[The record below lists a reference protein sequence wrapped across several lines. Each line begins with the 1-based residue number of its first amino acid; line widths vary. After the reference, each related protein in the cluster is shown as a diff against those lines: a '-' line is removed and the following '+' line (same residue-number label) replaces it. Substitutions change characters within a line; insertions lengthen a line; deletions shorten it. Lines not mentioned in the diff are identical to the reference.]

1 MLPKIG
7 DSATLTR
14 IITLE
19 DIEQFA
25 LLVGDTNPVH
35 MHEQFASKTRFGARI
50 AHGMWGASLLSA
62 LIGTRLPGPGA
73 IYLNQTLKFKAPIYP
88 GDTVTARVTVKGLR
102 EDKKIITLETVCLNQ
117 NGETLIEGE
126 AVTLLEEVESFG

>member
-14 IITLE
+14 TITLE
-19 DIEQFA
+19 DIERFA
-25 LLVGDTNPVH
+25 SLVGDTNPVH
-35 MHEQFASKTRFGARI
+35 LNEEFAAKTRFGTRI
-50 AHGMWGASLLSA
+50 AHGVWGASLISA
-62 LIGTRLPGPGA
+62 VIGTRLPGPGA

-102 EDKKIITLETVCLNQ
+102 EDKKIISLETVCLNQ
-117 NGETLIEGE
+117 NGEILIEGE
-126 AVTLLEEVESFG
+126 AVTLLEEVE